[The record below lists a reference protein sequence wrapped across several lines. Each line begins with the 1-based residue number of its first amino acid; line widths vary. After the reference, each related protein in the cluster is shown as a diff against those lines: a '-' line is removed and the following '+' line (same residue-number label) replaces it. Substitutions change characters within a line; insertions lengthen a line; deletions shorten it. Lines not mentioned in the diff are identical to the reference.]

1 MCTVCY
7 YNSAKAKGDKKMKD
21 VVFKRYDEAGKPY
34 YVATRVNLY
43 KRYTRTI
50 KPLNELL
57 KSMEFIK

>member
-1 MCTVCY
+1 
-7 YNSAKAKGDKKMKD
+7 MKD

-43 KRYTRTI
+43 KRYIRTI
-50 KPLNELL
+50 KPLNDLL

>member
-1 MCTVCY
+1 
-7 YNSAKAKGDKKMKD
+7 MKD

-50 KPLNELL
+50 KPLNDLL